1 MAFKIIKMKL
11 KSNTKAIYSSDH
23 FYNVHNLS
31 QLKVSS
37 LSPSQKSTS
46 FMPDGNEEV
55 TYTETNL

>member
-1 MAFKIIKMKL
+1 MTL
-11 KSNTKAIYSSDH
+11 KRNTKAINSSDH